1 LRGLRAA
8 LVAWTLLAGC
18 AHSQRSAG
26 FTTWTFP
33 RGYRAVQVVSV
44 ALPDGPREFLASVIR
59 TGRRVEVVLF
69 EPALMVPLVSASGGD
84 GPATEKVHLEGV
96 PPGQGLRLVRLL
108 TSMHSTVFEA
118 RADGSASGARD
129 GFRFGLEAFET
140 APGCRFPGVIEV
152 ELPLG
157 GPTLRVRTT
166 DFACDDPGATGSVP

>member
-1 LRGLRAA
+1 MRGLRAA

-59 TGRRVEVVLF
+59 ADRHVEVVLL
-69 EPALMVPLVSASGGD
+69 EPALMVPLVSAGGGD
-84 GPATEKVHLEGV
+84 GPATETVHLEGI
-96 PPGQGLRLVRLL
+96 PPGQGLRLVYLL
-108 TSMHSTVFEA
+108 TTMHSAVFEV
-118 RADGSASGARD
+118 RAGGSATGALD

-140 APGCRFPGVIEV
+140 EAGCRFPRVIEV
-152 ELPLG
+152 ELPIG
-157 GPTLRVRTT
+157 GPAIRVRTT
-166 DFACDDPGATGSVP
+166 DVACDVPGAPGSVP